1 MSDRPTHLHTQH
13 VGTST
18 KMNYMVRTLLLGSA
32 VALMSRAADFN
43 TGVPPSCSTISHRQN
58 RDICNITKSYEEF
71 CFSGRCTYTVPP
83 EFLTHLR
90 PVMTETCEATWY
102 NLGKLALADPVQPTK
117 LHYPAINVTI
127 EHLITER
134 HVDGVSI
141 EIRCNNHEYQAVYRA
156 TNNVVVSLTESATN
170 NVAVSLTESAD
181 LMDHNTLPVWGVVP
195 IVFGLV
201 TLILGGIFYCKHTVI
216 LGWISCRRGDE
227 RTDVELEHVAQ
238 ALKSDVDQNED
249 LNNGLLEAVQKYN
262 KDVDTSSPP
271 PS

>member
-1 MSDRPTHLHTQH
+1 
-13 VGTST
+13 
-18 KMNYMVRTLLLGSA
+18 MNYMVRTLLLGSA

-102 NLGKLALADPVQPTK
+102 NLDKLALADPVQPTK

-156 TNNVVVSLTESATN
+156 TNNV
-170 NVAVSLTESAD
+170 AVSLTESD
-181 LMDHNTLPVWGVVP
+181 LMDHNTLPVWGVVL
-195 IVFGLV
+195 IVLCLV
-201 TLILGGIFYCKHTVI
+201 TLILGGIFYCKRTVI
-216 LGWISCRRGDE
+216 LGWISCRRGDK
-227 RTDVELEHVAQ
+227 RTGVELEHVAQ
-238 ALKSDVDQNED
+238 ALKSDMDQNED
-249 LNNGLLEAVQKYN
+249 LNIDLLEAVQKYN
-262 KDVDTSSPP
+262 KDVDNSSPP